1 MGTVTYT
8 IDDFK
13 IGRPVIITQYG
24 VDNVDYHLYKNRIFT
39 ISSIDNNAF
48 YPIAVKG
55 MLNSGIITRST
66 LLLLEEIIPAN
77 NKSVINTQR
86 SLNEST
92 SN

>member
-1 MGTVTYT
+1 MGAIAYT
-8 IDDFK
+8 LDDFK
-13 IGRPVIITQYG
+13 VGQPVIITQYG

-39 ISSIDNNAF
+39 ISSINNNDF

-55 MLNSGIITRST
+55 MLNSGIITYNN

-77 NKSVINTQR
+77 NKSIINTQR

>member
-13 IGRPVIITQYG
+13 IGRPVIITKYG
-24 VDNVDYHLYKNRIFT
+24 TDNIDYHLYKNRIFT
-39 ISSIDNNAF
+39 ILSIDRASL
-48 YPIAVKG
+48 YPITVKG
-55 MLNSGIITRST
+55 VLNSGIITRST